1 MHFQYTYR
9 YGPPRL
15 PYSKDAVAAILHLA
29 SRVYLFFPCRE
40 SREALQEET
49 VFHLAAPASVSR
61 EAETAT
67 LSVPRVISAF
77 VLCVMALSLYV
88 YVPSASG
95 QATPLSAVSGTAAA
109 TLFTPDITALALPAD
124 PSSPPSEGSISG
136 RVTFEGT
143 PAKYKSIDMSP
154 EPNCAKFYTTP
165 PMPEGVVT
173 GANNSL
179 QNVVVYVS
187 AGAPDETASAP
198 VVTLR
203 QRGCRYTPHV
213 IAIRVNQEIWVQND
227 DTVTHTVHPM
237 ARSNKEWNRSQPP
250 GTPPFAI
257 KYDKP
262 EFIRVRCELHPW
274 MRGIFAVM
282 KNSHFAITDDSGAF
296 SLPALPPGKYTIT
309 AWHETYGEM
318 SKEVVITAGETSS
331 LSFVFKAK
339 PY

>member
-1 MHFQYTYR
+1 
-9 YGPPRL
+9 L
-15 PYSKDAVAAILHLA
+15 PFSKDAVALILHLA
-29 SRVYLFFPCRE
+29 SRVYLFLPCRKP
-40 SREALQEET
+40 REALQEDT
-49 VFHLAAPASVSR
+49 VFDFAAPASVSE

-77 VLCVMALSLYV
+77 VLCVMTVVFFV
-88 YVPSASG
+88 YGPTASS
-95 QATPLSAVSGTAAA
+95 QQTPAPAVSAA
-109 TLFTPDITALALPAD
+109 TATFFTPGIPAPSWPTD

-136 RVTFEGT
+136 KVTFEGT

-154 EPNCAKFYTTP
+154 EPNCAKFYATP

-173 GANNSL
+173 GTNNSL

-213 IAIRVNQEIWVQND
+213 VAIRVNQEIWVQND
-227 DTVTHTVHPM
+227 DSVTHTVHPM
-237 ARSNKEWNRSQPP
+237 ARTNKEWNRSQPP
-250 GTPPFAI
+250 GTAPFAI

-274 MRGIFAVM
+274 MRGIFAVL
-282 KNSHFAITDDSGAF
+282 KNSHFAVTDDSGSF
-296 SLPALPPGKYTIT
+296 TLPALPPGKYTVT

-318 SKEVVITAGETSS
+318 SKEVVIAAGETSN

-339 PY
+339 AY

>member
-1 MHFQYTYR
+1 MYFQYTYR

-88 YVPSASG
+88 YVPSASS
-95 QATPLSAVSGTAAA
+95 QATPLPAVSGAA
-109 TLFTPDITALALPAD
+109 TATFFTPAITALALPAG

-136 RVTFEGT
+136 KVTFEGT

-165 PMPEGVVT
+165 PCPKGSSPART
-173 GANNSL
+173 
-179 QNVVVYVS
+179 
-187 AGAPDETASAP
+187 TASR
-198 VVTLR
+198 T
-203 QRGCRYTPHV
+203 
-213 IAIRVNQEIWVQND
+213 
-227 DTVTHTVHPM
+227 
-237 ARSNKEWNRSQPP
+237 
-250 GTPPFAI
+250 
-257 KYDKP
+257 
-262 EFIRVRCELHPW
+262 
-274 MRGIFAVM
+274 
-282 KNSHFAITDDSGAF
+282 
-296 SLPALPPGKYTIT
+296 
-309 AWHETYGEM
+309 
-318 SKEVVITAGETSS
+318 
-331 LSFVFKAK
+331 
-339 PY
+339 

>member
-1 MHFQYTYR
+1 
-9 YGPPRL
+9 
-15 PYSKDAVAAILHLA
+15 
-29 SRVYLFFPCRE
+29 
-40 SREALQEET
+40 
-49 VFHLAAPASVSR
+49 
-61 EAETAT
+61 
-67 LSVPRVISAF
+67 
-77 VLCVMALSLYV
+77 MALSLFV
-88 YVPSASG
+88 SVPSALS
-95 QATPLSAVSGTAAA
+95 QQTPTPAVSAAA
-109 TLFTPDITALALPAD
+109 AVPLFTPGIAALSLPTA

-136 RVTFEGT
+136 KVTFEGT

-187 AGAPDETASAP
+187 LGVPDETSSGP

-203 QRGCRYTPHV
+203 QRGCRYNPHI
-213 IAIRVNQEIWVQND
+213 IAIHVNQEIWVQND
-227 DTVTHTVHPM
+227 DSVTHTVHPM
-237 ARSNKEWNRSQPP
+237 ARTNKEWNRSQPP

-282 KNSHFAITDDSGAF
+282 KNSHFAVTDDSGSF
-296 SLPALPPGKYTIT
+296 TLPALPPGKYTIT

-318 SKEVVITAGETSS
+318 SKEVTITAGETSS